1 MTDISKFT
9 ASNCKQRRRIF
20 GGSVLDISEFTASN
34 GNARRRSPITERR
47 IFGWKMVLG
56 LTLTIT
62 ILINQNLF
70 LDSSWFTNYTN
81 SSSFSYANSSLV
93 IVTGASQNHLKPLL
107 VTLLPSIEE
116 LVLLPNK
123 SKLNV
128 TVIFYDLDDNPK
140 AQVETRQTL
149 AKRFPF
155 VEYRIFDYGAY
166 PSYFNIN
173 QASGE
178 YAFKPVIIDKV
189 VSQYQN
195 ISSNLNSFVY
205 WLDSG
210 IMINKKHF
218 GNEFEIAHSQG
229 IYSPASHGTLKEW
242 TVEGAA
248 KYLGLDDEIYQN
260 NSTRICS
267 ANIVLIDAKNASIVD
282 NVIKPWA
289 DCAKHKACI
298 APPGSGRGNHRQD
311 QSALSILLHKRGI
324 QIHTGTGSTNRG
336 LIH

>member
-9 ASNCKQRRRIF
+9 AVRRRIF
-20 GGSVLDISEFTASN
+20 GGSVLDIPKFTASN

-47 IFGWKMVLG
+47 IFGSIMVLG

-62 ILINQNLF
+62 TLINQNLF
-70 LDSSWFTNYTN
+70 LDSSWYIN

-93 IVTGASQNHLKPLL
+93 IVTGASQNHMKPLL

-116 LVLLPNK
+116 LVLLPTK

-128 TVIFYDLDDNPK
+128 TVIFYDLDDSPK

-173 QASGE
+173 QARGE

-210 IMINKKHF
+210 VLINKTLF

-229 IYSPASHGTLKEW
+229 IYTPASKGPLKRW
-242 TVEGAA
+242 TVKGAA
-248 KYLGLDDEIYQN
+248 KYLDLDDEIYQN
-260 NSTRICS
+260 KSTRICS
-267 ANIVLIDAKNASIVD
+267 ANIILIDAKNASIID

-298 APPGSGRGNHRQD
+298 APSGSSRSNHRQD
-311 QSALSILLHKRGI
+311 QSALSILLNKRGI
-324 QIHTGTGSTNRG
+324 YIPRNTGSAGRG

>member
-9 ASNCKQRRRIF
+9 ALNCKQRRRI
-20 GGSVLDISEFTASN
+20 SEFTASN
-34 GNARRRSPITERR
+34 DNARRRSPITERR

-62 ILINQNLF
+62 ILIRIILIRINQNLIF
-70 LDSSWFTNYTN
+70 DSSWYTH

-93 IVTGASQNHLKPLL
+93 IVTGASQNHLEPLL
-107 VTLLPSIEE
+107 VTLLPSVEE

-218 GNEFEIAHSQG
+218 GKEFEIAHSQG
-229 IYSPASHGTLKEW
+229 IYSPTSSGHLKKW

-298 APPGSGRGNHRQD
+298 APPGSSRSHHRQD
-311 QSALSILLHKRGI
+311 QSALSILLHKRDI
-324 QIHTGTGSTNRG
+324 YIPKNTGSTDRG